1 MKKNLSTYFVLFLS
15 LLTIFSCSRSED
27 DGYTLSPYAF
37 IKSFSIADIRSSYP
51 SFTSDGRDT
60 TVVKTVS
67 MGSFAFTINQ
77 LTGEIYNNDSL
88 PFATDVTKVVIS
100 LSAEGVPSIYDDST
114 SLYEAISKSDSID
127 FTAPR
132 KFRVYS
138 NDAQYHKDYTISI
151 NVHQVDPEMMVWAQ
165 MPAVDAVVPVRAMEL
180 DGNMYLFGK
189 DSEGAAVVSVTAI
202 DDANV
207 WSTAGVTGLSVDAL
221 STITVWGGQF
231 YAVASGNLYSSADAK
246 FWEVAASGLGAIA
259 IVGASDEAGEIWIAG
274 EQGLLRSKDGGS
286 FEVTEALPNGFPLYG
301 VSLMSYP
308 LSHNKEIVRY
318 MLVGYTT
325 AAKDGDV
332 AVWSRLS
339 SEDKWVRYDNEGN
352 TFTCP
357 ALKDVTAV
365 RYNGNL
371 YALGGAGNVNGVNV
385 DAFSS
390 FYVSKDNGIVW
401 KENTSFYQRL
411 PKELAGN
418 NAPFAIAV
426 DSKNYLWII
435 NAGENGGVW
444 KGIINRLGFKK

>member
-15 LLTIFSCSRSED
+15 LLAIFSCSRSED
-27 DGYTLSPYAF
+27 DGYTLSPYAY

-165 MPAVDAVVPVRAMEL
+165 MPAVDAVVPVRAIEL

-221 STITVWGGQF
+221 STII
-231 YAVASGNLYSSADAK
+231 L
-246 FWEVAASGLGAIA
+246 
-259 IVGASDEAGEIWIAG
+259 
-274 EQGLLRSKDGGS
+274 
-286 FEVTEALPNGFPLYG
+286 
-301 VSLMSYP
+301 
-308 LSHNKEIVRY
+308 
-318 MLVGYTT
+318 
-325 AAKDGDV
+325 
-332 AVWSRLS
+332 
-339 SEDKWVRYDNEGN
+339 
-352 TFTCP
+352 
-357 ALKDVTAV
+357 
-365 RYNGNL
+365 
-371 YALGGAGNVNGVNV
+371 
-385 DAFSS
+385 
-390 FYVSKDNGIVW
+390 
-401 KENTSFYQRL
+401 
-411 PKELAGN
+411 
-418 NAPFAIAV
+418 
-426 DSKNYLWII
+426 
-435 NAGENGGVW
+435 
-444 KGIINRLGFKK
+444 